1 MNARTSANRPAELD
15 AALRALT
22 DGNRRAI
29 LEVVRDHPRAVGEI
43 AEHIGLSQQ
52 TASHHLRVLRTAGL
66 VDEERDGT
74 RHFFVVRI
82 DGFAAVRHYL
92 DTFWPTQLSALKTAV
107 EGGALEA
114 QRG

>member
-43 AEHIGLSQQ
+43 AEHMGRTRDLDLLCMSKALDSAPDLPAGAKLFINLDPATTYEILTRTMVETMRKAETQMRASQKD
-52 TASHHLRVLRTAGL
+52 AR
-66 VDEERDGT
+66 
-74 RHFFVVRI
+74 
-82 DGFAAVRHYL
+82 
-92 DTFWPTQLSALKTAV
+92 ALQ
-107 EGGALEA
+107 
-114 QRG
+114 QRL